1 MYKMYIKI
9 LDSLPTKLSFTIEE
23 GEQVLRASVFGITE
37 AFNAFSLVYHI
48 SMISTPGRN
57 MREVVIQPFFIG
69 TFAVIIIKHKIIRIL
84 DSTAKIHKNNFV
96 YLRSAI

>member
-1 MYKMYIKI
+1 MYSKVP
-9 LDSLPTKLSFTIEE
+9 DSLLTRSSFTIEE
-23 GEQVLRASVFGITE
+23 GEQELPASVFGITG
-37 AFNAFSLVYHI
+37 AFNAFSLVYDM

-57 MREVVIQPFFIG
+57 MREVVIQPLFVG
-69 TFAVIIIKHKIIRIL
+69 TFAVIIIKRKIIRIL